1 MLIMRNYRIFLLSVL
16 IIVILF
22 SGIGCSGYSIEEQE
36 QDEMYYYTGISHFE
50 FEDYEHAIKYLSN
63 VSSYSKYY
71 DDAKQKIIEAENL
84 KEKQKKEEQEQEI
97 EKKYQTGIELIKE
110 GKWEDASLKLVLLQG
125 KGYKDSYVLYSYSCA
140 EKKILEGDFRMMMHY
155 LNNIPEDYQGD
166 LVELILLRKQEII
179 ENKDELQKE
188 LEIIKEEREAQAA
201 IKAKEKLRAEA
212 ILERISFKWYQS
224 SRSYVTA
231 EGEVK
236 NIIGVPLRNVMAVI
250 TYRTKEGDFITYD
263 RALIEYNP
271 IMPDQKSPFKV
282 ITTYNPLMD
291 TAYLEFQFL
300 SGEKI
305 PHYFE

>member
-1 MLIMRNYRIFLLSVL
+1 MRNYRIFLLSVL

-22 SGIGCSGYSIEEQE
+22 SGIGCSGYSIE
-36 QDEMYYYTGISHFE
+36 
-50 FEDYEHAIKYLSN
+50 
-63 VSSYSKYY
+63 
-71 DDAKQKIIEAENL
+71 
-84 KEKQKKEEQEQEI
+84 EQEI

-236 NIIGVPLRNVMAVI
+236 NISGVPLRNVMAVI